1 MLYYTLYHFLKTDL
15 FHLFFVAVQGGIT
28 QEMVQALYS
37 EDMEKR
43 EQATQK
49 FRKLLSRGKMK

>member
-1 MLYYTLYHFLKTDL
+1 
-15 FHLFFVAVQGGIT
+15 LFFVAVQGGIT